1 VDDHLERTREFF
13 APRAVGW
20 DAHFPDDAPFYAA
33 AAAELLARPTRVV
46 VDVGCGTGRA
56 LTALRHAAGAA
67 ATIIGVDVTPEMLR
81 AAAASGRQETSD
93 LVLADVD
100 ALPVRPA
107 SVDAFFASGILG
119 HVPDPARLL
128 QGLASCARP
137 GARLAVFQPIGRAAL
152 AARHERE
159 LQPDELL
166 DPSVLPGVLTGAGWT
181 IETIDDSESRYLA
194 IAGRA

>member
-1 VDDHLERTREFF
+1 VDEHLERTRAFF

-20 DAHFPDDAPFYAA
+20 DAHFPDDQPVYAA
-33 AAAELLARPTRVV
+33 AAAELLARQTRVV
-46 VDVGCGTGRA
+46 VDLGCGTGRA
-56 LTALRHAAGAA
+56 LTALRRAAGTG
-67 ATIIGVDVTPEMLR
+67 ATVIGVDVTPEMLR
-81 AAAASGRQETSD
+81 AAAASDRQGTGE

-100 ALPVRPA
+100 ALPLRPA
-107 SVDAFFASGILG
+107 SVDAFFAAGILG

-128 QGLASCARP
+128 QTLASFARP

-152 AARHERE
+152 AARHQRA

-166 DPSVLPGVLTGAGWT
+166 DPSVLPDVLAGAGWT
-181 IETIDDSESRYLA
+181 IETLDDGESRYLA